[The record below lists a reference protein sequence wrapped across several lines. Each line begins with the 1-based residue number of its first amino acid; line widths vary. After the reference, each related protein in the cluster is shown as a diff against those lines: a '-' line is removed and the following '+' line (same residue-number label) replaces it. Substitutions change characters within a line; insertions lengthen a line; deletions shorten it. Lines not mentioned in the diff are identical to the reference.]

1 MIVRAARVD
10 GPIVLFLILGLC
22 GCTYLQDGPENE
34 ERDSHYLRAKKRQS
48 EMDYPG
54 AVASYEKALEAN
66 PRSSVAHLDLGLL
79 YAEELHRGQTTPDEK
94 RRYHA
99 MAIYH
104 LEKYLALKPDDF
116 RAESLRGRISASAL
130 ELAKTVSFTLL
141 ESTAQN
147 EIERLHATNRSLLR
161 QVTELQL
168 RLAQQ
173 GHTFSNQLQALHLE
187 YRRMPPPGAGS
198 QAVSPVATP
207 VETPRASSVPP
218 ATRTGRTEGGVR
230 PVLPD
235 TTPRVPAPASPRTN
249 VTPLPTAEPRH
260 RIHIIRTGD
269 TFAALSRRYGTS
281 TAEIQGANPGVD
293 PVRLKSGQAVRIP
306 VR

>member
-1 MIVRAARVD
+1 MIVRAARIG
-10 GPIVLFLILGLC
+10 GPIILLILGLC
-22 GCTYLQDGPENE
+22 GCTYLQDDPENE
-34 ERDSHYLRAKKRQS
+34 ERDGHYLRAKKRQS
-48 EMDYPG
+48 EMDYLG

-79 YAEELHRGQTTPDEK
+79 YAEELHRGETTPDEK

-116 RAESLRGRISASAL
+116 RADSLRGRISASAL

-161 QVTELQL
+161 QVTDLQQ

-173 GHTFSNQLQALHLE
+173 AHGFSNQLQALHLE
-187 YRRMPPPGAGS
+187 YRR
-198 QAVSPVATP
+198 
-207 VETPRASSVPP
+207 
-218 ATRTGRTEGGVR
+218 
-230 PVLPD
+230 
-235 TTPRVPAPASPRTN
+235 
-249 VTPLPTAEPRH
+249 PLPTA
-260 RIHIIRTGD
+260 
-269 TFAALSRRYGTS
+269 AS
-281 TAEIQGANPGVD
+281 
-293 PVRLKSGQAVRIP
+293 
-306 VR
+306 